1 MLAPN
6 RLRMSGNDED
16 TPAAERSRDDRALLR
31 RYRNLGDE
39 MAREE
44 LVRRLT
50 PLVHHVANRYANSGE
65 PLEDIIQVGM
75 VGLVKTLDRFDLER
89 PHSIASFAVPNIAGE
104 IRRHFR
110 DNGWVVHV
118 PRDVQE
124 LAWRLPRATDRLAS
138 QLGRNP
144 SVRELAEFMK
154 VDEER
159 VLEATYAGRGYRAT
173 STDAPVPA
181 GEQGVLDRR
190 GELDSRY
197 QLTEDLLAIRSSID
211 FLPMREREVVKM
223 TYIDGLTQREIAE
236 RIGCSQM
243 HVSRIHAK
251 AIATLR
257 ERASGAV

>member
-1 MLAPN
+1 
-6 RLRMSGNDED
+6 MSGKDE
-16 TPAAERSRDDRALLR
+16 TPADRSRDDRALLR
-31 RYRNLGDE
+31 RYRKNGDE
-39 MAREE
+39 QAREE

-138 QLGRNP
+138 SLGRNP
-144 SVRELAEFMK
+144 SVRELAEHLK

-173 STDAPVPA
+173 STDAPAPA

-190 GELDSRY
+190 GEIDPRF
-197 QLTEDLLAIRSSID
+197 QLTEDLLALRSSID
-211 FLPMREREVVKM
+211 FLPVREREVVRM
-223 TYIDGLTQREIAE
+223 TYVDGLTQREIAE

-257 ERASGAV
+257 ERAGGAV

>member
-1 MLAPN
+1 M
-6 RLRMSGNDED
+6 
-16 TPAAERSRDDRALLR
+16 
-31 RYRNLGDE
+31 
-39 MAREE
+39 
-44 LVRRLT
+44 RRLT
-50 PLVHHVANRYANSGE
+50 PLVHHVAHRYANSGE

-110 DNGWVVHV
+110 DNGWIVHV

-124 LAWRLPRATDRLAS
+124 LAWRLPQRDRPA
-138 QLGRNP
+138 
-144 SVRELAEFMK
+144 
-154 VDEER
+154 R
-159 VLEATYAGRGYRAT
+159 VLAGPQPERARARRVPEGRRGADPRGDVRRAAATARRRPT
-173 STDAPVPA
+173 RPTPA

-190 GELDSRY
+190 GEIDHRF

-223 TYIDGLTQREIAE
+223 TYVDGLTQREIAE

-257 ERASGAV
+257 ERASGAA

>member
-1 MLAPN
+1 M
-6 RLRMSGNDED
+6 
-16 TPAAERSRDDRALLR
+16 
-31 RYRNLGDE
+31 
-39 MAREE
+39 
-44 LVRRLT
+44 RRLT

-75 VGLVKTLDRFDLER
+75 VGLVKTLDRFDLDR

-124 LAWRLPRATDRLAS
+124 LAWRLRARPTGCAS
-138 QLGRNP
+138 HLGRNP
-144 SVRELAEFMK
+144 SVRELSEHLK

-173 STDAPVPA
+173 STDAPTRPA
-181 GEQGVLDRR
+181 
-190 GELDSRY
+190 SRACSTAAARSTHRF

-211 FLPMREREVVKM
+211 FLPLREREVVKM
-223 TYIDGLTQREIAE
+223 TYVDGLTQREIAE

-257 ERASGAV
+257 ERASGPA